1 MYSFQVLDLDIV
13 NKLVELKTKEASQG
27 FQDEMHDGKII
38 KILSYPLIYALQS
51 LQEES
56 NKVNQYLRK
65 IKYFKEICKIASNC
79 RQEDHS
85 NEIFFSCLH
94 QR

>member
-1 MYSFQVLDLDIV
+1 MDVV
-13 NKLVELKTKEASQG
+13 NKLVELNISETSQG

-56 NKVNQYLRK
+56 NKVNQYLCEK
-65 IKYFKEICKIASNC
+65 KYFKEICKIALNC
-79 RQEDHS
+79 HLEVHLHEMVLR
-85 NEIFFSCLH
+85 CL
-94 QR
+94 